1 MNELFGP
8 PMDMSILDVLLRMA
22 LALLF
27 AAVIG
32 WEREASGRAAGLR
45 THMLVALGAG
55 GFTIIGLEFALASP
69 QLGAQSGDPVKIIEA
84 VAAGIGFLGAGAII
98 QSRGEVKGLTTA
110 ASIWVVAAVGT
121 AAGAGYWPL
130 ALLMSGL
137 AFLTLSAVR
146 WLEPPKPEGTD

>member
-1 MNELFGP
+1 MNDLLGP
-8 PMDMSILDVLLRMA
+8 PMDMQILDAVLRIG

-55 GFTIIGLEFALASP
+55 GFTLVGLEFAAVSP
-69 QLGAQSGDPVKIIEA
+69 DLGAQSGDPVKIIEA
-84 VAAGIGFLGAGAII
+84 IAAGVGFLGAGAII

-130 ALLMSGL
+130 ALLMAVL
-137 AFLTLSAVR
+137 AFVTLTAVR
-146 WLEPPKPEGTD
+146 WFEPPKPETD